1 MTYHMMTRN
10 FDSVSRSDYFST
22 ESNFHFTKDSFTKTI
37 TNRYTA
43 IVSTNTCN
51 TVQYDI
57 EHVKR
62 VTDSANISN
71 LLIFLIISARF

>member
-1 MTYHMMTRN
+1 DLSYDDKN

-22 ESNFHFTKDSFTKTI
+22 ENNFYFTKVSFTQTI
-37 TNRYTA
+37 TNRPKHSWSRYTA
-43 IVSTNTCN
+43 IVSTKTCN

-62 VTDSANISN
+62 ATDSANISN
-71 LLIFLIISARF
+71 